1 MSPCIDII
9 SERGEEL
16 NEIVKIGNHNLS
28 AKTYNGQRVV
38 TFKDIDTVHERPDG
52 TARKRF
58 SDNKDRFIEGED
70 YFKVKCCEVRPFF
83 GQTLPNGFNPNA
95 DIMLLTESGY
105 LMLVKS
111 FTDDLAWAVQR
122 KLVDSYFRVKKTVNE
137 ELSPQTQLLLQ
148 LAQSIAEKELQD
160 KERDRQIAIAKETAE
175 KAVET
180 TEKIKGEFIQ
190 TFDNWR
196 DDINKKVR
204 QISQN
209 SGISYQELFS
219 EMYRE
224 LERSGYDLVQ
234 RQRNKRNRME
244 AQGCTK
250 TSIDRETTKISIIE
264 DDKKAKKIFGD
275 IVARYAV
282 KYIA

>member
-1 MSPCIDII
+1 M
-9 SERGEEL
+9 
-16 NEIVKIGNHNLS
+16 NEIVKIGNHDLS

-58 SDNKDRFIEGED
+58 SDNRDRFVEGED
-70 YFKVKCCEVRPFF
+70 YFKITPSEFRTAI
-83 GQTLPNGFNPNA
+83 GDMDLRQQNDITL
-95 DIMLLTESGY
+95 ITETGY

-224 LERSGYDLVQ
+224 LERSGYDLAQ

-244 AQGCTK
+244 TQGCTK
-250 TSIDRETTKISIIE
+250 TSIDRETTKIAIIE